1 MLVTVFA
8 TIWEVG
14 RTQKSYPDREIKPT
28 QKENKGGRE
37 GTRGGGRERREREKE
52 RGRESEKR
60 RKRRRRKKKGE
71 EIPDIILGLQIQLY
85 LTLIT

>member
-28 QKENKGGRE
+28 QRENKGGRE
-37 GTRGGGRERREREKE
+37 GTRGGEEKGGKERRREGGKAKREGREEGGRRRE
-52 RGRESEKR
+52 KR
-60 RKRRRRKKKGE
+60 FL
-71 EIPDIILGLQIQLY
+71 ILFWAFRSSY
-85 LTLIT
+85 T